1 MGARR
6 QEAALGYS
14 LPPAP
19 KPTAGMA
26 PGRVNESCQKTLS
39 PGLPGISHLLDKV
52 RESKAEKHQIW
63 VTSRQPRIQK
73 KVFEEM
79 IDVPSFVFFF
89 LSDPLEDIII
99 AERVFNVTF

>member
-14 LPPAP
+14 LSPAA

-26 PGRVNESCQKTLS
+26 SGRGNESYQKTLS
-39 PGLPGISHLLDKV
+39 PGLPGISHLLYKV
-52 RESKAEKHQIW
+52 RESKAEKHQVW

-73 KVFEEM
+73 KVFEE
-79 IDVPSFVFFF
+79 IINFPSFVFFF
-89 LSDPLEDIII
+89 LSYPLEDIII